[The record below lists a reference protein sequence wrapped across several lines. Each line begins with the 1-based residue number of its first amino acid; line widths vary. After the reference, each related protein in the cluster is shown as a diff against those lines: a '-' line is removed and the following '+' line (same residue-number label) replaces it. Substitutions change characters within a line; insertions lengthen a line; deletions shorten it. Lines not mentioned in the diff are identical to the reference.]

1 MCIASVDGECHDSAR
16 TRSEIK
22 MSKTEGVSPRF
33 ARSRY
38 AGGFRCENGMTAP
51 QQMLEIAK
59 ERGLALVQTEERHG
73 SATNQM
79 ELSTI
84 STESEMMVKWLLSWI
99 GWYQTYAA
107 GMLKRGW
114 TCRVSMRIAVVCLY
128 HPRWYRGVS
137 ILRDQSLQDIA
148 QVR

>member
-1 MCIASVDGECHDSAR
+1 
-16 TRSEIK
+16 

-59 ERGLALVQTEERHG
+59 ERGLALVQTEERHS

-84 STESEMMVKWLLSWI
+84 STESEMMVKWLLSMDWMVPGLCGKCVAMRLDLQGI
-99 GWYQTYAA
+99 HEDRG
-107 GMLKRGW
+107 GMVISSGMGQKCVHLK
-114 TCRVSMRIAVVCLY
+114 
-128 HPRWYRGVS
+128 
-137 ILRDQSLQDIA
+137 LQA
-148 QVR
+148 KPMTAR